1 MCHLSR
7 RSRMSRIRAAAQNQ
21 SRFPLFARTFRL
33 ARCRAGLRAPRMAR
47 KRKGRAMST
56 KTMKN
61 VMALGAGGVLI
72 AGAAAIATAS
82 PSWAMPG
89 LSDAAAVKTAAS
101 NQVTD
106 VRYYRRHY
114 YRHRYYGRGYY
125 RRGYYGR
132 RYYGGGYGYQY
143 GGYPYA
149 YAYPYYYPYS
159 YFYPFSFGFG
169 WGW

>member
-1 MCHLSR
+1 
-7 RSRMSRIRAAAQNQ
+7 
-21 SRFPLFARTFRL
+21 
-33 ARCRAGLRAPRMAR
+33 
-47 KRKGRAMST
+47 MST

-89 LSDAAAVKTAAS
+89 LSDTAAVKTAAAS

-125 RRGYYGR
+125 RHGYYGR
-132 RYYGGGYGYQY
+132 RYYGGGYGYPY

-159 YFYPFSFGFG
+159 YSYPFSFGFG